1 MNKFLKQLLVFS
13 ILFFNLILLILVV
26 SKVFTANSFKYKIDP
41 KKNILILGDSH
52 TQCGLNDIE
61 MKNMLNLSESADTYF
76 YSYVK
81 LKKLVANNR
90 QIDTLILGYANHNIS
105 KAQDQWLKSS
115 NINSFKLPIHFFLF
129 DNTDLKNFV
138 KIAPYVFFENIPKII
153 KTNITHVIRIHKK
166 EPINKFGIG
175 GYLSLNKILNSVP
188 TRDKKVEVRNQSYSK
203 TDIDFLKEIYALC
216 LRHNIKLIL
225 LNTPVY
231 SPEKIRSGNLNY
243 TLFANKMFKRATL
256 IDYSKMKFDEKYFA
270 DETHLNNNGSTLFSK
285 ILIKDLKKY

>member
-1 MNKFLKQLLVFS
+1 MNRFLKQFFVFGF
-13 ILFFNLILLILVV
+13 IFFSVIFLILLS
-26 SKVFTANSFKYKIDP
+26 SKVFTATSFEYKIDP
-41 KKNILILGDSH
+41 KINILILGDSH
-52 TQCGLNDIE
+52 TQCGLNDSEIE
-61 MKNMLNLSESADTYF
+61 NTLNLSESADTYF

-81 LKKLVANNR
+81 LKKLVANNK
-90 QIDTLILGYANHNIS
+90 QIDTLILGYAHHNIS

-138 KIAPYVFFENIPKII
+138 TIAPYVFFENIPKII
-153 KTNITHVIRIHKK
+153 KTNITHSIRILKK

-188 TRDKKVEVRNQSYSK
+188 TRDKKAEVTNQSYSK

-216 LRHNIKLIL
+216 LRRNIKLIL

-231 SPEKIRSGNLNY
+231 SPEKISSRNLNY
-243 TLFANKMFKRATL
+243 TLFANKMFKAATL
-256 IDYSKMKFDEKYFA
+256 IDYSKMRFEKKYFA
-270 DETHLNNNGSTLFSK
+270 DETHLNNIGSTLFSK
-285 ILIKDLKKY
+285 ILIKDLKK